1 MAKAR
6 IPKNLSVA
14 ELNKLQPGHG
24 TTAQRSRIQRLLA
37 NPGTRH
43 LLADR
48 FLSPAQQQ
56 TRKTIAFNRTPVV
69 PGSTVTNKDLAS
81 QRDAAAALKYGG
93 AETQAGRDIASR
105 QAAVGQTGGYFDNY
119 LAELRAHEANQA
131 QINAQSQAATQGLAG
146 SIQGLG
152 QSDAGVV
159 SQGNQSLQAATGA
172 APASVKLAAAAL
184 TVNAAAKQ
192 ATTPEAKEAAKFGRS
207 LHDWRM
213 LGPHGRQAVKDAQA
227 KKDAANKRAAKGPKS
242 PDVITSGAFAGY
254 TKDQVAKLPQS
265 EKNRLGAASARPS
278 PGGGE
283 DPAVRE
289 DPRPDLA
296 HRRARRGV

>member
-1 MAKAR
+1 MATH
-6 IPKNLSVA
+6 IPHAQTVA
-14 ELNKLQPGHG
+14 VLNKLDPSKL

-56 TRKTIAFNRTPVV
+56 TRKTVAFNRTPVV
-69 PGSTVTNKDLAS
+69 PGSTVTNKDLTS

-93 AETQAGRDIASR
+93 AEAQAGRDIASR

-159 SQGNQSLQAATGA
+159 S
-172 APASVKLAAAAL
+172 
-184 TVNAAAKQ
+184 
-192 ATTPEAKEAAKFGRS
+192 
-207 LHDWRM
+207 
-213 LGPHGRQAVKDAQA
+213 
-227 KKDAANKRAAKGPKS
+227 
-242 PDVITSGAFAGY
+242 
-254 TKDQVAKLPQS
+254 
-265 EKNRLGAASARPS
+265 
-278 PGGGE
+278 
-283 DPAVRE
+283 
-289 DPRPDLA
+289 
-296 HRRARRGV
+296 